1 MKKYSAF
8 FFYLLIGAI
17 PFLFSIQKAQSQV
30 NFIGTWEGIFMNDF
44 MTVIDFRSNDQN
56 KIQGNIQMFAGN
68 NLVQD
73 DALSDINLT
82 NSNLTFTIP
91 AKETLFE
98 GSFNDFGTE
107 LSGNFIFPDGSKHPI
122 SLKRKLAEITT
133 SHEFSILKEKKFDV
147 QDLQADLLF
156 LYTSLKE
163 NHPQLYTFSTKDS
176 LDLLAEKIRSEI
188 DEPLSLE
195 EFYWETSKL
204 TNAVYCSHTG
214 VKLPPSYQNL
224 VNDFGN
230 YFPLKL
236 FFSSGR
242 AFYFSGMLEGNH
254 SLLPGDE
261 IMSINDRSV
270 KEIIKHS
277 FYLIPSEGCN
287 TTTKYNEINSRF
299 QTLFYLLDDSE
310 EFTVKFKKDNSM
322 KSITVSSIKLADLNL
337 ADSKLDTH
345 EQVYFNY
352 IDKKNTGLL
361 KISSF
366 AIPEMDH
373 YFNQL
378 DSIFSDLKTKNIHN
392 LIIDLR
398 DNAGGHPIFA
408 AQLFSYLT
416 DREFI
421 YFKRNV
427 DITEFEPLYG
437 LMQPNK
443 LNFKGKVYAL
453 VNGGC
458 LSTTGHLISLLKFHT
473 KTKFIGEE
481 PGSTF
486 ICNDFSMQM
495 SLPRSG
501 ILVNIPR
508 TTFETAVSGFTICE
522 PFPIDY
528 RVNKN
533 VMDII
538 YHRDPDVQLVLEQ
551 IEQSS
556 VTD

>member
-17 PFLFSIQKAQSQV
+17 PFLFSIQKAHGQA
-30 NFIGTWEGIFMNDF
+30 NCIGTWEGIFMNDF
-44 MTVIDFRSNDQN
+44 QTVIHFRSNDQN
-56 KIQGNIQMFAGN
+56 KIEGNIQMFAGE

-73 DALSDINLT
+73 DALSDIKLT
-82 NSNLTFTIP
+82 NSNLTFAIP
-91 AKETLFE
+91 TKETLFD
-98 GSFNDFGTE
+98 GSFDDLGTE
-107 LSGNFIFPDGSKHPI
+107 LSGNFIFPDGSEHAI
-122 SLKRKLAEITT
+122 SLKRKLAETKT
-133 SHEFSILKEKKFDV
+133 VHELSILKEKKFDV
-147 QDLQADLLF
+147 QDLHADLLF

-163 NHPQLYTFSTKDS
+163 NHPQLYTFSTRDS
-176 LDLLAEKIRSEI
+176 LDRWVEKIQSEMN
-188 DEPLSLE
+188 EPLSLE
-195 EFYWETSKL
+195 EFYLETSKL
-204 TNAVYCSHTG
+204 TNAVNCSHTG
-214 VKLPPSYQNL
+214 VKLPSSYQNS
-224 VNDFGN
+224 VNEFGN

-236 FFSSGR
+236 FFSSER
-242 AFYFSGMLEGNH
+242 AFYISGMLEGNQT
-254 SLLPGDE
+254 LLPGDE
-261 IMSINDRSV
+261 IMSINDKSV
-270 KEIIKHS
+270 KEIIKQS

-287 TTTKYNEINSRF
+287 TTTKYNEINRRF

-310 EFTVKFKKDNSM
+310 EFNVKFKKANSM
-322 KSITVSSIKLADLNL
+322 KSITVSSIKLADMNL
-337 ADSKLDTH
+337 VHSNLDAN
-345 EQVYFNY
+345 VPVNFNY

-361 KISSF
+361 KISTF

-421 YFKRNV
+421 YFKRNE

-437 LMQPNK
+437 LMQPNE

-486 ICNDFSMQM
+486 ICNDFSRQM

-508 TTFETAVSGFTICE
+508 TIFETSVSGFTRCE
-522 PFPIDY
+522 PFSIDF

-533 VMDII
+533 VMDLI
-538 YHRDPDVQLVLEQ
+538 HLRDPYIELVLEQ
-551 IEQSS
+551 IEQQS